1 LIGNVFYHR
10 LTGLQTVS
18 NQSNRKPVYILPY
31 SKNSI
36 FAIKP
41 PLPLE
46 MKKPLYRDKANNQKK
61 HQLQTDR

>member
-1 LIGNVFYHR
+1 MSSIIA
-10 LTGLQTVS
+10 LQDCKLSATKATE
-18 NQSNRKPVYILPY
+18 NLYTYYR
-31 SKNSI
+31 KNSI